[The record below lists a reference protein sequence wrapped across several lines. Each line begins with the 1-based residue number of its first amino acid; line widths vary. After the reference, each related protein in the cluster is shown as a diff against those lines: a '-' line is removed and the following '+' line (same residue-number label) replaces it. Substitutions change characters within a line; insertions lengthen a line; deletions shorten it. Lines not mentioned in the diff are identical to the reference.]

1 MLPRIGTARAAGR
14 ADESLGR
21 SGIGWVNPQFGRGD
35 DFARWGATSSDGK
48 LKGNIGGVTLVT
60 KPRPGLDSNFDNW
73 CGAVNREYRV
83 EVPFSSF
90 REDDDKIDADAF
102 VRWYNQR
109 EADRRA
115 QASRDRCPLPTRAI
129 LPWAEERATVLMQ
142 LEGAEVGTGKTL
154 RLMAKA
160 DLLDHLTKT
169 GPLCGIEA
177 LLESLV
183 FRIGSLEQ
191 TIRVLDC
198 SGSQCLGLMEF
209 VGCLELLGLDSQ
221 LLTSMDDDALFRGL
235 DRDRDG
241 IIQLSDISRLSEAV
255 KPKSPKKKRSR
266 GEPSEEPVLLDEL
279 RLRAPQAAPD
289 VVKAMAK
296 WAHVARWMSLAS
308 QRSLALRTE
317 RFLKGWY
324 IKDKVADLM
333 PMVEDN
339 NSAGEDHNL
348 VAAVCDRD
356 GGSHADTEGAA
367 CSPIDDLEP
376 LFHSAP
382 ERRRA
387 ATSTPRELTLESLS
401 AMREQD
407 SYLRSMF
414 NTAASQKLPD
424 GTPEMTRADLHS
436 FFQDLELADCG
447 RHKQVNGE
455 LLDKLYDEAIA
466 LQCNFTRIGNG
477 LTFWSMKVV
486 LNNIIGPL
494 GLGWHRLIERAIS
507 PEALQ
512 EAARF
517 AEAATT
523 R

>member
-1 MLPRIGTARAAGR
+1 M
-14 ADESLGR
+14 
-21 SGIGWVNPQFGRGD
+21 V
-35 DFARWGATSSDGK
+35 
-48 LKGNIGGVTLVT
+48 
-60 KPRPGLDSNFDNW
+60 
-73 CGAVNREYRV
+73 
-83 EVPFSSF
+83 
-90 REDDDKIDADAF
+90 
-102 VRWYNQR
+102 
-109 EADRRA
+109 
-115 QASRDRCPLPTRAI
+115 
-129 LPWAEERATVLMQ
+129 
-142 LEGAEVGTGKTL
+142 
-154 RLMAKA
+154 
-160 DLLDHLTKT
+160 
-169 GPLCGIEA
+169 
-177 LLESLV
+177 
-183 FRIGSLEQ
+183 
-191 TIRVLDC
+191 
-198 SGSQCLGLMEF
+198 
-209 VGCLELLGLDSQ
+209 
-221 LLTSMDDDALFRGL
+221 
-235 DRDRDG
+235 
-241 IIQLSDISRLSEAV
+241 
-255 KPKSPKKKRSR
+255 
-266 GEPSEEPVLLDEL
+266 
-279 RLRAPQAAPD
+279 
-289 VVKAMAK
+289 K

-333 PMVEDN
+333 PMGEDN
-339 NSAGEDHNL
+339 NSGGEDHNL
-348 VAAVCDRD
+348 VAAVCDRE
-356 GGSHADTEGAA
+356 GGSHADAEGAA
-367 CSPIDDLEP
+367 CSPIDDVEP
-376 LFHSAP
+376 LFYSAP

-447 RHKQVNGE
+447 RHKQVNAE